1 MTVPELIVHR
11 SDEAKKATVMKRLQI
26 MCIQKLIMCMY
37 TCVSMCC
44 RPQNRGDGVAP
55 QPAGYAYVLQAE
67 KQGWCVTHLAGYAA
81 VSNWQI
87 LAHLYTF

>member
-1 MTVPELIVHR
+1 MYTEAYNMYVH
-11 SDEAKKATVMKRLQI
+11 
-26 MCIQKLIMCMY
+26 MCIYVLQAAK
-37 TCVSMCC
+37 
-44 RPQNRGDGVAP
+44 QGDGVAP
-55 QPAGYAYVLQAE
+55 QPAGYAYVLQAG